1 MRYKMLVSLWDERMK
16 RLTEE
21 NKQMDKDMQMQDRKM
36 KQ

>member
-1 MRYKMLVSLWDERMK
+1 MPYKMLVSLRDERMK

>member
-1 MRYKMLVSLWDERMK
+1 MPYKMLVSLRDERIK
-16 RLTEE
+16 RLAEE

>member
-1 MRYKMLVSLWDERMK
+1 MPYKMLVSLREERMK

-21 NKQMDKDMQMQDRKM
+21 NKQMDKEMQSQERKM